1 MEKQS
6 ISSTSK
12 LALLAFLFITI
23 SAPIAMGKFQAEGGV
38 SDEARPEVEKVMII
52 QEMMEQGNKL
62 DELRRP
68 HQQQPNNNVNA
79 NAYHQQLMT
88 SRNPNGL
95 KEAMIAYSI
104 AQQMGTLQC
113 MAAGTRGRCF
123 MNLQCCNWYCELFFN
138 QPSLCH

>member
-1 MEKQS
+1 MEKQL
-6 ISSTSK
+6 ISK
-12 LALLAFLFITI
+12 LALLAFLLLTI
-23 SAPIAMGKFQAEGGV
+23 SAPAAMGKFQADGGV
-38 SDEARPEVEKVMII
+38 SDEARPKVEKVTII
-52 QEMMEQGNKL
+52 QEMIEEGNKL
-62 DELRRP
+62 DEL
-68 HQQQPNNNVNA
+68 HHQQPNNNVNA

-113 MAAGTRGRCF
+113 MAAGTRGQCF